1 MFFAGWLDHANFHR
15 HDNGREVSMKKLILG
30 VGISVIAMAAQAQ
43 YGGYGTGSNPNSH
56 SVGGC
61 TTSRGTYVQPHTQTN
76 PNSTT
81 LDNYGTR
88 GNYNP
93 NNGHLGAR
101 SPRY

>member
-1 MFFAGWLDHANFHR
+1 
-15 HDNGREVSMKKLILG
+15 MKKWILAAG
-30 VGISVIAMAAQAQ
+30 LAAIATTAQAQ

-56 SVGGC
+56 STQGY
-61 TTSRGTYVQPHTQTN
+61 TTSRGTYVQPHTSTN

-93 NNGHLGAR
+93 NNGSFGTR
-101 SPRY
+101 SPGRGY